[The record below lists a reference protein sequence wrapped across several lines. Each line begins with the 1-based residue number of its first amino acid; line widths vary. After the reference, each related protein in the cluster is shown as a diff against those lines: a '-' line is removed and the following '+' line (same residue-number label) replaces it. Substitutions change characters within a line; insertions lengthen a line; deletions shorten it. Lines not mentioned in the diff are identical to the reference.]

1 MFIFVFLFCYFVQIL
16 SCKFRTRMKIVLLGY
31 MASGKSLIGREL
43 AKVLK
48 MDYLDLDDFIEK
60 NEGKSIEK
68 IFLEKGEIFFRKI
81 ENSYLQALI
90 SSKNNLVLSL
100 GGGTPCF
107 TNNLELL
114 KNNKEITT
122 FFLNVPVS
130 ELAKR
135 LMSDKE
141 NRPLVKYVSNE
152 TDMLEFVGKHFFERL
167 PFYNQAHFKMDAN
180 KPKEEVVES
189 IITKL
194 F

>member
-1 MFIFVFLFCYFVQIL
+1 
-16 SCKFRTRMKIVLLGY
+16 MKIVLLGY

-152 TDMLEFVGKHFFERL
+152 TDMLEFVGKHLFERL

>member
-1 MFIFVFLFCYFVQIL
+1 
-16 SCKFRTRMKIVLLGY
+16 MKIVLLGY

-43 AKVLK
+43 AKILK
-48 MDYLDLDDFIEK
+48 LDYLDLDDFIEK

-68 IFLEKGEIFFRKI
+68 IFLEKGEVFFRKI
-81 ENSYLQALI
+81 EYSYLQTLI
-90 SSKNNLVLSL
+90 SSNNNLVLSL

-107 TNNLELL
+107 TNNSELL
-114 KNNKEITT
+114 KNNTEITT

-135 LMSDKE
+135 LIRDKE
-141 NRPLVKYVSNE
+141 NRPLVKYVPNE
-152 TDMLEFVGKHFFERL
+152 TDMLEFVGKHLFERL
-167 PFYNQAHFKMDAN
+167 PFYNQAHFKIDAN

-189 IITKL
+189 IIMKL

>member
-1 MFIFVFLFCYFVQIL
+1 
-16 SCKFRTRMKIVLLGY
+16 MKIVLLGY

-60 NEGKSIEK
+60 NEDKSIEK

-152 TDMLEFVGKHFFERL
+152 TDMLEFVGKHLFERL

>member
-1 MFIFVFLFCYFVQIL
+1 
-16 SCKFRTRMKIVLLGY
+16 
-31 MASGKSLIGREL
+31 
-43 AKVLK
+43 
-48 MDYLDLDDFIEK
+48 
-60 NEGKSIEK
+60 
-68 IFLEKGEIFFRKI
+68 LEKGEIFFRKI

-167 PFYNQAHFKMDAN
+167 PFYNQAHFKMDA
-180 KPKEEVVES
+180 
-189 IITKL
+189 
-194 F
+194 

>member
-1 MFIFVFLFCYFVQIL
+1 
-16 SCKFRTRMKIVLLGY
+16 MKIVLLGY

-122 FFLNVPVS
+122 FFLNVPVI

-152 TDMLEFVGKHFFERL
+152 TDMLEFVGKHLFERL

>member
-1 MFIFVFLFCYFVQIL
+1 
-16 SCKFRTRMKIVLLGY
+16 MKIVLLGY

-81 ENSYLQALI
+81 ENSYLQALM

-152 TDMLEFVGKHFFERL
+152 TDMLEFVGKHLFERL

>member
-1 MFIFVFLFCYFVQIL
+1 
-16 SCKFRTRMKIVLLGY
+16 MKIVLLGY

-48 MDYLDLDDFIEK
+48 MDYLDLDDFIEI

-152 TDMLEFVGKHFFERL
+152 TDMLEFVGKHLFERL

-180 KPKEEVVES
+180 KPKEEVVEF

>member
-1 MFIFVFLFCYFVQIL
+1 
-16 SCKFRTRMKIVLLGY
+16 MKIVLLGY

-152 TDMLEFVGKHFFERL
+152 TDMLEFVGKHLFERL
-167 PFYNQAHFKMDAN
+167 PFYNQVHFKMDAN

>member
-1 MFIFVFLFCYFVQIL
+1 
-16 SCKFRTRMKIVLLGY
+16 MKIVLLGY

-43 AKVLK
+43 AEVLK

-152 TDMLEFVGKHFFERL
+152 TDMLEFVGKHLFERL

>member
-1 MFIFVFLFCYFVQIL
+1 
-16 SCKFRTRMKIVLLGY
+16 MKIVLLGY

-43 AKVLK
+43 AEVLK

-152 TDMLEFVGKHFFERL
+152 TDMLEFVGKHLFERL
-167 PFYNQAHFKMDAN
+167 LFYNQAHFKMDAN

>member
-1 MFIFVFLFCYFVQIL
+1 
-16 SCKFRTRMKIVLLGY
+16 MKIVLLGY

-48 MDYLDLDDFIEK
+48 MDYLDLDDFIEI

-68 IFLEKGEIFFRKI
+68 IFMEKGEIFFRKI
-81 ENSYLQALI
+81 ENSYLEALI

-141 NRPLVKYVSNE
+141 NRPLVKYVYNE
-152 TDMLEFVGKHFFERL
+152 TDMLEFVGKHLFERL

>member
-1 MFIFVFLFCYFVQIL
+1 
-16 SCKFRTRMKIVLLGY
+16 MKIVLLGY

>member
-1 MFIFVFLFCYFVQIL
+1 
-16 SCKFRTRMKIVLLGY
+16 MKIVLLGY

-48 MDYLDLDDFIEK
+48 MDYLDLDDFIETK
-60 NEGKSIEK
+60 EGKSIEK
-68 IFLEKGEIFFRKI
+68 IFMEKGEIYFRKI
-81 ENSYLQALI
+81 ENSYLEALM

-135 LMSDKE
+135 LISDKE

-152 TDMLEFVGKHFFERL
+152 TDMLEFVGKHLFERL

-180 KPKEEVVES
+180 KPKKEVVES

>member
-1 MFIFVFLFCYFVQIL
+1 
-16 SCKFRTRMKIVLLGY
+16 MKIVLLGY

-48 MDYLDLDDFIEK
+48 MDYLDLDDFIEI

-68 IFLEKGEIFFRKI
+68 IFMEKGEIFFRKI
-81 ENSYLQALI
+81 ENSYLEALI

-152 TDMLEFVGKHFFERL
+152 TDMLEFVGKHLFERL

>member
-1 MFIFVFLFCYFVQIL
+1 
-16 SCKFRTRMKIVLLGY
+16 MKIVLLGY

-68 IFLEKGEIFFRKI
+68 IFMEKGEIFFRKI

-114 KNNKEITT
+114 KNKKEITT

-152 TDMLEFVGKHFFERL
+152 TDMLEFVGKHLFERL

>member
-1 MFIFVFLFCYFVQIL
+1 
-16 SCKFRTRMKIVLLGY
+16 MKIVLLGY

-141 NRPLVKYVSNE
+141 NRPLVKYVSN
-152 TDMLEFVGKHFFERL
+152 
-167 PFYNQAHFKMDAN
+167 
-180 KPKEEVVES
+180 
-189 IITKL
+189 
-194 F
+194 

>member
-1 MFIFVFLFCYFVQIL
+1 
-16 SCKFRTRMKIVLLGY
+16 MKIVLLGY

-60 NEGKSIEK
+60 NEGKSIDK
-68 IFLEKGEIFFRKI
+68 IFMEKGEIFFRKI
-81 ENSYLQALI
+81 ENSYLQALM

-152 TDMLEFVGKHFFERL
+152 TDMLEFVGKHLFERL

>member
-1 MFIFVFLFCYFVQIL
+1 
-16 SCKFRTRMKIVLLGY
+16 MKIVLLGY

-68 IFLEKGEIFFRKI
+68 IFMEKGEIFFRKI

-152 TDMLEFVGKHFFERL
+152 TDMLEFVGKHLFERL

>member
-1 MFIFVFLFCYFVQIL
+1 
-16 SCKFRTRMKIVLLGY
+16 MKIVLLGY

-48 MDYLDLDDFIEK
+48 MDYLDLDDFIEI

-68 IFLEKGEIFFRKI
+68 IFMEKGEIFFRKI
-81 ENSYLQALI
+81 ENSYLQALM

-152 TDMLEFVGKHFFERL
+152 TDMLEFVGKHLFERL

>member
-1 MFIFVFLFCYFVQIL
+1 
-16 SCKFRTRMKIVLLGY
+16 MKIVLLGY

-81 ENSYLQALI
+81 ENSYLEALI

-141 NRPLVKYVSNE
+141 NRPLVKYVYNE
-152 TDMLEFVGKHFFERL
+152 TDMLEFVGKHLFERL